1 MISVLENIDTK
12 KRMLEACI
20 VKLQAFTQGV
30 KARLKECIQTERR
43 ANKPADDSTRNL
55 LTSDGKIETKALQH
69 YLDNAVKEMRVLKY
83 LLKTYEEEHEKVGL
97 GAVVVTH
104 RNTFFVSADLQ
115 RFEMDTAK
123 FIAIS
128 SQCPLFKS
136 MRGKRKGER
145 FIHKDLSYQIL
156 DIY

>member
-1 MISVLENIDTK
+1 MVSVIENIDTK
-12 KRMLEACI
+12 KRILEVCI
-20 VKLQAFTQGV
+20 NKLQAFTQEV
-30 KARLKECIQTERR
+30 KARMMNSMQKRIAKNAMAEGAALMSAAEG
-43 ANKPADDSTRNL
+43 N
-55 LTSDGKIETKALQH
+55 SDPNILEQD
-69 YLDNAVKEMRVLKY
+69 LDNAIKELRILKY
-83 LLKTYEEEHEKVGL
+83 LLNTIEEEHDKVGL

-115 RFEMDTAK
+115 RLDIDGDK

-128 SQCPLFKS
+128 NQCPLFKS
-136 MRGKRKGER
+136 MRGKRRGER

>member
-12 KRMLEACI
+12 KKMLEACI
-20 VKLQAFTQGV
+20 DKLHAFTQAI
-30 KARLKECIQTERR
+30 KARMKQSMQKERSLTN
-43 ANKPADDSTRNL
+43 ASDDGAAL
-55 LTSDGKIETKALQH
+55 LSAAVEKIENKALE
-69 YLDNAVKEMRVLKY
+69 YDLDNAVKEMRILEY
-83 LLKTYEEEHEKVGL
+83 LRKTNEEEHEKVGL
-97 GAVVVTH
+97 GAVVITH
-104 RNTFFVSADLQ
+104 RNTFFVSTDLQ
-115 RFEMDTAK
+115 RFDLDGDK

-136 MRGKRKGER
+136 MRGKKRGDK

>member
-12 KRMLEACI
+12 KKMLEACI
-20 VKLQAFTQGV
+20 DKLRAFTQGI
-30 KARLKECIQTERR
+30 KARLKQRMQKDR
-43 ANKPADDSTRNL
+43 SVMNASDDGASL
-55 LTSDGKIETKALQH
+55 LSAAVGNIENEALE
-69 YLDNAVKEMRVLKY
+69 YDLDNAVKEMRILRY
-83 LLKTYEEEHEKVGL
+83 LRKTTEEEHEKVGL

-104 RNTFFVSADLQ
+104 RNTFFVAADLQ
-115 RFEMDTAK
+115 RFDLDGDK

-128 SQCPLFKS
+128 CQCPLFKS
-136 MRGKRKGER
+136 MRGKRRGER